1 MKIIKDKRGY
11 VQYSFEKNNEEIK
24 KYPEEISLEILKY
37 LKKEAET
44 KINKKINNIV
54 ITIPAHYDDNQ
65 KSKIKQICEQSGF
78 KEIKMINEQTA
89 AGIAYLYET
98 QSDKLKTILIFD
110 IGGGNFGISI
120 LKIKG
125 NEYKVLASEGEEH
138 LGGEDFNRKLFD
150 YVKEEIK
157 KDQRFKKINL
167 NNNDILTKI
176 KNEIRRLTIHL
187 FKNEKARLLI
197 VNLDNNNDF
206 ELEMNIKTY
215 TTLCKD
221 LWNKMDIKLKNVI
234 NSSKKQNKDIN
245 EILILNESKIP
256 RIQEV
261 LKPYFQKEIRNIKKE
276 YVAKGAT
283 IIGNELV
290 KENNNL

>member
-1 MKIIKDKRGY
+1 
-11 VQYSFEKNNEEIK
+11 
-24 KYPEEISLEILKY
+24 L
-37 LKKEAET
+37 
-44 KINKKINNIV
+44 
-54 ITIPAHYDDNQ
+54 
-65 KSKIKQICEQSGF
+65 
-78 KEIKMINEQTA
+78 
-89 AGIAYLYET
+89 
-98 QSDKLKTILIFD
+98 
-110 IGGGNFGISI
+110 
-120 LKIKG
+120 
-125 NEYKVLASEGEEH
+125 
-138 LGGEDFNRKLFD
+138 
-150 YVKEEIK
+150 
-157 KDQRFKKINL
+157 KKINL

-221 LWNKMDIKLKNVI
+221 LWDKMDIQLKNII
-234 NSSKKQNKDIN
+234 NSLKIQKKDIN
-245 EILILNESKIP
+245 EFLILNESKIP